1 MRRSLFFPLPLW
13 ERVAARQRGRVR
25 GNVTH
30 CGYPSSVADFVRATF
45 SHKGRR
51 KEENYTRSMIVAVP
65 MPPPMHRVTSAV
77 DLPVRSSSSSTVPR
91 IIAPVAPSG

>member
-25 GNVTH
+25 GGH
-30 CGYPSSVADFVRATF
+30 KLRASRYPSSVADFVRATF

-51 KEENYTRSMIVAVP
+51 KEESFAPARSRVALCGQLRGLVL
-65 MPPPMHRVTSAV
+65 RGQ
-77 DLPVRSSSSSTVPR
+77 R
-91 IIAPVAPSG
+91 IDQLAQRFA